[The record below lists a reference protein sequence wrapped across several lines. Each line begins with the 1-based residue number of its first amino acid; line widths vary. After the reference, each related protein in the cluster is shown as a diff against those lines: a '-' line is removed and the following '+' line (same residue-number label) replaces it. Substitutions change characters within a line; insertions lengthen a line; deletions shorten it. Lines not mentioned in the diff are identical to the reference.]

1 MNRREVMATGIGLG
15 SWVLSS
21 SSTLA
26 CCGADEKEKDPKLT
40 GPVYC
45 PMYPYMFCGSYTLYY
60 AVQYENGNCGA
71 NPASLAGPNNLTC
84 GCPGADCAATFKR
97 ELTARAA
104 AVAGNHVC
112 HKKIKDYGL
121 ATFPPSVLRI
131 DGVHLTKRILD
142 VKKQNGSHDYF
153 ARVFDVTV
161 IKSELDKAE
170 LLSTMTQAD
179 IDKIAD
185 VFQYFPGHE
194 SNGPITG
201 ETPVSATEVSKDGHV
216 RIVQSTATTQ
226 QYLVVMK

>member
-1 MNRREVMATGIGLG
+1 MNRREVLAAGIGLG
-15 SWVLSS
+15 SLALTSG
-21 SSTLA
+21 STLA
-26 CCGADEKEKDPKLT
+26 CCGADEKEKESTLA

-45 PMYPYMFCGSYTLYY
+45 PMFPYMFCGSYTLYY
-60 AVQYENGNCGA
+60 AVQNINGDCGA
-71 NPASLAGPNNLTC
+71 NPASLAGPNDLTC

-104 AVAGNHVC
+104 AVGGNHVC
-112 HKKIKDYGL
+112 HKKIKDNGL
-121 ATFPPSVLRI
+121 ARFPPSVLRI

-142 VKKQNGSHDYF
+142 VKKRNGSHDYF

-170 LLSTMTQAD
+170 LLSMITQTD

-185 VFQYFPGHE
+185 VVQYFPGHE
-194 SNGPITG
+194 SNGPIVG
-201 ETPVSATEVSKDGHV
+201 ETPVDATEVSRDGHV